1 MELCSKGNY
10 LDLLIF
16 NLDCMLST
24 FLLMN
29 SSFNLPWHGQNLFR
43 ISCSQRSNCFS
54 KVHLDSKTW
63 ISELLL
69 PIQRAHTYSNNL
81 WIVVSEKH
89 QFLAFERKGTAHFC
103 IGGKWWS
110 YYYFQDIPGLSIQK
124 GTSQAL
130 WTFKGGGRE
139 NGSPG
144 DTLTASPSL
153 TSTLQQKVP
162 STRVC

>member
-1 MELCSKGNY
+1 MVKTY
-10 LDLLIF
+10 LESLVPKDQIA
-16 NLDCMLST
+16 
-24 FLLMN
+24 FLKYIWILK
-29 SSFNLPWHGQNLFR
+29 LG
-43 ISCSQRSNCFS
+43 
-54 KVHLDSKTW
+54 

-130 WTFKGGGRE
+130 WTFKGEGRE

-144 DTLTASPSL
+144 DTLTASLSL

-162 STRVC
+162 STRFVNPDLSYHHGNTALPRELPLWLSFRL